1 MLIHHNY
8 RQKTEEI
15 SQVANM
21 GMSTLTVAMTG
32 VMIDEMMGSPPFNPP
47 IQC

>member
-1 MLIHHNY
+1 MLIHYNF

-21 GMSTLTVAMTG
+21 GISALTVAMTG
-32 VMIDEMMGSPPFNPP
+32 IMADEIMGSPPFNPP